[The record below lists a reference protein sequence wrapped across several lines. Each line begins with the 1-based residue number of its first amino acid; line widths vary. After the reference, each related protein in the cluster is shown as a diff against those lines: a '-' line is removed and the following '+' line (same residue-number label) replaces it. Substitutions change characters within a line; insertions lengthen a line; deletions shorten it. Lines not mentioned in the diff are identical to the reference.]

1 MYLPKHFEETRIE
14 VLHELI
20 RARPLGALV
29 ALTASGLEAN
39 HIPFEIDPQ
48 PQPYGTL
55 RGHVARAN
63 PIWREHS
70 RDVEALV
77 IFQGAGAYISP
88 AWYPSK
94 PESGKVVP
102 TWNYVVVHARGA
114 LQAIDDKAWLRAF
127 VGRLTSRHEASFP
140 EPWKITDAPPD
151 YLEQMLGAIVG
162 IEMRLTSLTGKW
174 KVSQNRS
181 AEDRQGVVSGLLQQS
196 GETAAAM
203 AALVH
208 SKLPADT
215 D

>member
-140 EPWKITDAPPD
+140 EPWKITDAPP
-151 YLEQMLGAIVG
+151 
-162 IEMRLTSLTGKW
+162 
-174 KVSQNRS
+174 
-181 AEDRQGVVSGLLQQS
+181 
-196 GETAAAM
+196 
-203 AALVH
+203 
-208 SKLPADT
+208 
-215 D
+215 